1 VGTNIKSLQAEIL
14 RMVSSLPNRQAKQ
27 TLNIEEQNLPPQV
40 VKKNLPHYSGL
51 GTVLNIWSSPTDGQM
66 IHLIV
71 RDGEI
76 FPGSWFSAGGWAG
89 NVVAVFSD
97 DPLVSQGGI

>member
-1 VGTNIKSLQAEIL
+1 
-14 RMVSSLPNRQAKQ
+14 MVSSLPKLKPD
-27 TLNIEEQNLPPQV
+27 LNIEMKNLPPQV
-40 VKKNLPHYSGL
+40 VKESLPHYSGL

-76 FPGSWFSAGGWAG
+76 LPGSWFAAGGWAG
-89 NVVAVFSD
+89 SVVAVYSD
-97 DPLVSQGGI
+97 DPLVTEGISFFLSDAS